1 MPGACRPPARPGDV
15 CPQAQRPLPPGPPL
29 STWGRTG
36 SSREQRGQR
45 GSMRSRRKPLSSPCG
60 DRVLQGF
67 RVGFRDTDAFGGLA
81 APGVSGTL
89 GPVGGGWH
97 SHSSVRSPHS
107 PTPQVMDR
115 TWLALARASQTP
127 ASSPPPM
134 GAPQCLAR
142 GGPLPAEVA
151 LDAGRTTTCKGS
163 TPTDA
168 SRPEP
173 RERRRDSETQDSKL
187 VNS

>member
-1 MPGACRPPARPGDV
+1 M
-15 CPQAQRPLPPGPPL
+15 
-29 STWGRTG
+29 
-36 SSREQRGQR
+36 
-45 GSMRSRRKPLSSPCG
+45 
-60 DRVLQGF
+60 
-67 RVGFRDTDAFGGLA
+67 
-81 APGVSGTL
+81 PGVSGTP
-89 GPVGGGWH
+89 GPVGGDWH
-97 SHSSVRSPHS
+97 GHAPVRSPHS

-134 GAPQCLAR
+134 GAPQCLAQ

-173 RERRRDSETQDSKL
+173 RERTAGQRDPGYETCDLVTITNLAEKKIEIQPWGEGRARGFWRRLWVSGLKFLNIFLSLTHQHNKKKSHWFNNRVKKICL
-187 VNS
+187 QL